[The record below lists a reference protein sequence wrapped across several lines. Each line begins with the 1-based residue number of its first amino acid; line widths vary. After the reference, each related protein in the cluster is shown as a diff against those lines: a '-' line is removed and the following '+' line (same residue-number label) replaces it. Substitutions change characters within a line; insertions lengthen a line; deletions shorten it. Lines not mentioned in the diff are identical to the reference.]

1 MGGWSWNRPPFGSPW
16 PALLFDFF
24 QIFQRLTSK
33 SPHAWWITPLT
44 SPQPQQTAERCIAE
58 GFLWA
63 PKEAPQLS
71 QVPRGDLDLLTLW
84 SGGFTHPKVYPP
96 VYPNV
101 WSSCHL
107 AILAGS
113 SVTISSNSSIVS
125 SNFKHSFQQPFP
137 CSILL
142 FKPVLMGPNGPWPS
156 PVCWV
161 QPWKLS
167 VTWASSAQNSRIPMA
182 ERLLTHD
189 FHQVIRYNQVGGLKK
204 KVNSS
209 LSSRQREIINH
220 PLVSTVRSIQ
230 LYN

>member
-1 MGGWSWNRPPFGSPW
+1 MDGSNKPPFGSPW

-24 QIFQRLTSK
+24 QILHRLTSK

-63 PKEAPQLS
+63 SKEAPQLS
-71 QVPRGDLDLLTLW
+71 QVPRGDLDLLTL
-84 SGGFTHPKVYPP
+84 SGGHPKVYP
-96 VYPNV
+96 
-101 WSSCHL
+101 WQKCIHMFGHH
-107 AILAGS
+107 AILR
-113 SVTISSNSSIVS
+113 V
-125 SNFKHSFQQPFP
+125 
-137 CSILL
+137 
-142 FKPVLMGPNGPWPS
+142 
-156 PVCWV
+156 
-161 QPWKLS
+161 
-167 VTWASSAQNSRIPMA
+167 PMA

-189 FHQVIRYNQVGGLKK
+189 FPQVIRCNQVGGKK
-204 KVNSS
+204 TLSNSS